1 MAGLGLFCGN
11 RFINL
16 RLIIFRRMVKKS
28 PAHKDPVLAGL
39 TPEQQQR
46 AETYKAILVK
56 GVNS

>member
-1 MAGLGLFCGN
+1 
-11 RFINL
+11 
-16 RLIIFRRMVKKS
+16 MVKKS

-56 GVNS
+56 GVNSWIVEKIKLVDFFDFIL